1 MSHALN
7 GACHCGAV
15 RVSFESPDMDAVAVF
30 ACTCSFCRRHGA
42 RYARDPNGSLHV
54 TAAPGVLGLYRFAH
68 QAADFWLCE
77 QCGVLVFSSVETPHG
92 PRATLNVVG
101 TDIEGLKDR
110 PAQSMDFGEQPAEDR
125 AARRQA
131 MWTPLTLVEASPSA

>member
-1 MSHALN
+1 MSQALN
-7 GACHCGAV
+7 GSCHCGAV
-15 RVSFESPDMDAVAVF
+15 RVSFESPDLDAVAVF

-54 TAAPGVLGLYRFAH
+54 TAAPGALNPYRFAA
-68 QAADFWLCE
+68 QAVDFWLCE
-77 QCGVLVFSSVETPHG
+77 QCGVLVFASQESPDGV
-92 PRATLNVVG
+92 RATLNVAG
-101 TDIEGLKDR
+101 ADIEALTDR

-125 AARRQA
+125 AARRQT